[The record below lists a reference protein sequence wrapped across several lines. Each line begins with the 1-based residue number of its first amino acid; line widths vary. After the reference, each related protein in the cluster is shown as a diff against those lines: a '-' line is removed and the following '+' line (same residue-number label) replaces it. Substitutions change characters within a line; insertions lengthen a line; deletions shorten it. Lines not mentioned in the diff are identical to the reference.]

1 MKRSNIAAPMK
12 QLYIYTLCYISSI
25 LHATASSSHPS
36 FTVLHESNVHQN
48 NNHRGLKGE
57 MVKISNDV
65 AVIVF
70 DDDDWLP
77 TTPTMK
83 ASPPTTTGPLDG
95 VLSSGVPTDD
105 SILSMNPSNN
115 TPPSSPLVAA
125 NAPVTTPIP
134 SDNIPPPSS
143 STNQPTLFITTAP
156 PSTTIPVVVAPD
168 QASNTTAATLP
179 IDTTTYRK

>member
-36 FTVLHESNVHQN
+36 FTVLHESNVRAVHQN
-48 NNHRGLKGE
+48 IQRGLKGE

-77 TTPTMK
+77 PPPPPTPMK
-83 ASPPTTTGPLDG
+83 VSPPTTTGPLDG

-115 TPPSSPLVAA
+115 TPPSPLVTA

-134 SDNIPPPSS
+134 SDNIPSSS
-143 STNQPTLFITTAP
+143 STNQPTLFITAAP
-156 PSTTIPVVVAPD
+156 PSTTIGA
-168 QASNTTAATLP
+168 
-179 IDTTTYRK
+179 